1 MDNIINNIIELD
13 NNEKY
18 LILNQAI
25 YQNKNY
31 FLAAKVTEDE
41 QDVLDE
47 FKLLEEIE
55 VDGERN
61 VTVVTDEKTIDL
73 LAKYLKPQIEE

>member
-18 LILNQAI
+18 LVLNQAI
-25 YQNKNY
+25 YQSKNY
-31 FLAAKVTEDE
+31 FLVAKVTDNEE
-41 QDVLDE
+41 EVLDD

-55 VDGERN
+55 EDGERK
-61 VTVVTDEKTIDL
+61 VVIVTDEKTIDL
-73 LAKYLKPQIEE
+73 LTKYFKPQNVE

>member
-18 LILNQAI
+18 LVLNQAI

-31 FLAAKVTEDE
+31 FLVVKVTDNEE
-41 QDVLDE
+41 DVLDD
-47 FKLLEEIE
+47 FKLLEEIQE
-55 VDGERN
+55 DGERK
-61 VTVVTDEKTIDL
+61 VVIVTDEKTIDL
-73 LAKYLKPQIEE
+73 LTKYLKPQNAE